1 MNKQSASTLSCNAEK
16 NNSLPWSS
24 KLGDAHLLC
33 QMLLDG
39 KINLGATPK
48 EVHEMREEFCK
59 YNLKK
64 FHQGLYNLKNETG
77 FNLCHSLN
85 QPRDEDLL
93 GKLKESLCQGMKKI
107 AAQIVTPFVSIN
119 NRGNC

>member
-1 MNKQSASTLSCNAEK
+1 MNKRSASTLSCNAAK

-24 KLGDAHLLC
+24 KSEDAHLLR

-39 KINLGATPK
+39 KINPGATPK
-48 EVHEMREEFCK
+48 EVHEMKEEFRK
-59 YNLKK
+59 YDLKK

-85 QPRDEDLL
+85 QPRDEDPL
-93 GKLKESLCQGMKKI
+93 GKLKESLCQGMTEF
-107 AAQIVTPFVSIN
+107 AARIMTHHS
-119 NRGNC
+119 RA